1 MSVTDTR
8 DPASGEGATAPR
20 EKTFLLARPEQ
31 KLLEAIARR
40 LPARVLPD
48 HLTGLALAAAVAFA
62 VAAAY
67 GQFWLAAGL
76 LVVHWFGDSLDGT
89 LARVRRAER
98 PRYGYYLD
106 HLADAVATALVGVG
120 LGLSAHM
127 HLWTGLVLVIAY
139 LALSINSYLETQALG
154 RFSLGYGRLGPT
166 EARIGLIAL
175 LVVVGA
181 GVSFSFA
188 RARTA
193 RPRRA
198 GGGRGHGRGVL
209 RPRVREPAACSR
221 RASPTPRRS
230 ARRADPPP
238 RTPRACGRTDRRA
251 RCPSRSIARGP

>member
-1 MSVTDTR
+1 MS
-8 DPASGEGATAPR
+8 AAAPR

-31 KLLEAIARR
+31 RLLEAIARR
-40 LPARVLPD
+40 LPAWVRPD
-48 HLTGLALAAAVAFA
+48 HLTALALAAAVGFA
-62 VAAAY
+62 VTAAY
-67 GQFWLAAGL
+67 GEFWLAAGL
-76 LVVHWFGDSLDGT
+76 LVVHWLGDSLDGT

-106 HLADAVATALVGVG
+106 HLADAVATALVGLG

-181 GVSFSFA
+181 GVSLSFRGLELLDLVA
-188 RARTA
+188 LAGAAVMGVAFFVRAFGNLR
-193 RPRRA
+193 
-198 GGGRGHGRGVL
+198 VL
-209 RPRVREPAACSR
+209 AAREPYTV
-221 RASPTPRRS
+221 P
-230 ARRADPPP
+230 
-238 RTPRACGRTDRRA
+238 
-251 RCPSRSIARGP
+251 